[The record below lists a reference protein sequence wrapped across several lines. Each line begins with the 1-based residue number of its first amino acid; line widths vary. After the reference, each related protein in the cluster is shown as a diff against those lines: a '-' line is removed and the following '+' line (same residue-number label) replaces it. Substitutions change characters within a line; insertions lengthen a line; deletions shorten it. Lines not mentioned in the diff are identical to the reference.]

1 LLAPHPFGYHKALEI
16 RNDILLYIITGMTRI
31 SPDKRTMTRGKERVM
46 KDALNPFQIAQRQLD
61 DAAQRLGLDPAMHEL
76 LRWPMQELKVILWY
90 ALF

>member
-1 LLAPHPFGYHKALEI
+1 
-16 RNDILLYIITGMTRI
+16 
-31 SPDKRTMTRGKERVM
+31 MTRGKERVM
-46 KDALNPFQIAQRQLD
+46 KDALNPFKIAQQQLD